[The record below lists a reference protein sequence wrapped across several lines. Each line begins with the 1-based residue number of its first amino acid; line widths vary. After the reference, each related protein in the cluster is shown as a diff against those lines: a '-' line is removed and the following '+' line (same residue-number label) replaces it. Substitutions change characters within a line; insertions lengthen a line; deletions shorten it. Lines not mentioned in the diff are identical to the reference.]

1 MQQTLK
7 NKAFSIIEI
16 LVVIVIVIVFVVIAY
31 PQISN
36 YTEASEVKREVNSFV
51 KYFEEKKS
59 EVQTGKYGL
68 LVVGQTSPEQARSY
82 NWYMTKEEYAIQ
94 MKVPAPGRTNRNNPS
109 KYKNKSILNFY
120 KMCPGSPEGS
130 PDANW
135 IKDSAGAY
143 QWSNKVYT
151 WPNKKYCV
159 SKNAIM
165 FPGSLEFNVTS
176 GEKASF
182 IICSRSNTTHPSGNN
197 RCNYNN
203 KNDYR
208 YAIKVS
214 RNLDLKI
221 FKYNKKNDKW
231 IPQN

>member
-1 MQQTLK
+1 MQILK

-16 LVVIVIVIVFVVIAY
+16 LIVIVIVVVFVVIAY
-31 PQISN
+31 PQVTN
-36 YTEASEVKREVNSFV
+36 YLTDREVKKEVDSFV
-51 KYFEEKKS
+51 EYFEEKKS
-59 EVQTGKYGL
+59 EVQNEKYGL
-68 LVVGQTSPEQARSY
+68 LVVGQTTPEQARSN

-94 MKVPAPGRTNRNNPS
+94 MKVPAPGRTNRNNPGS
-109 KYKNKSILNFY
+109 YGNKSILNYY

-135 IKDSAGAY
+135 IKDSNGAY

-159 SKNAIM
+159 SKDAIM
-165 FPGSLEFNVTS
+165 FPGELEFNVTS

-182 IICSRSNTTHPSGNN
+182 VICSRTNTTNSSGGN

-203 KNDYR
+203 KNEHR
-208 YAIKVS
+208 YAIQVA

-221 FKYNKKNDKW
+221 YKYNKKNDKW
-231 IPQN
+231 IQKK